1 MAGGLARD
9 LTDDHSAGVGGG
21 LGGDLRGE
29 APFSYHQ
36 TRGAGRHPELSTA
49 DGDPGPWLRFGPF
62 PLCHQSFPPSA
73 CLILW
78 KEVCAWPTPGGL
90 SCPWGVCM
98 GGLPLRP
105 PCCCSAISPR
115 PRAHV
120 NAGFVLWDTR
130 CLTFRTFFCFTAPAL
145 PPPRP
150 DGPFRAE
157 VSL

>member
-49 DGDPGPWLRFGPF
+49 DGDPGPWLRFSPF

-115 PRAHV
+115 PRAHM